1 MGWKHSNIGSWSA
14 KYSGR
19 ICCRMKRKDGVL
31 FFSGFCSNSEVVL
44 MDVFVVI
51 VVDVVLV
58 LVFVLVVVVVAVAV
72 VVVVVV
78 GVVVDVFVVVSR
90 TSARVL
96 QCSGPRIRLSGTNI
110 NRHMWHSVVWC
121 NMSTRCLGTYCWCE
135 PSCNVWRIIKPT
147 HNEPDNHITPGG
159 VSSSICYW
167 MKMS

>member
-1 MGWKHSNIGSWSA
+1 
-14 KYSGR
+14 
-19 ICCRMKRKDGVL
+19 MKRKDGVL

-58 LVFVLVVVVVAVAV
+58 LVLVFVLVVVVVVVAVAVVV

-110 NRHMWHSVVWC
+110 NRHM
-121 NMSTRCLGTYCWCE
+121 
-135 PSCNVWRIIKPT
+135 
-147 HNEPDNHITPGG
+147 
-159 VSSSICYW
+159 
-167 MKMS
+167 